1 MTMTRSVLALAALTA
16 GLAACSGA
24 PATRFLVDSTPA
36 AAAPVAPQRVRVRT
50 IELREVVLP
59 TYGEGT
65 QILRQG
71 ADGGLVPVP
80 DGQWADGSPA
90 AVTAELAR
98 SLDLR
103 STATVAA
110 EPWPL
115 VDPAQVRLEVRFERV
130 LARADGQFQLAGQ
143 FAVSSPDMV
152 LRDFIQRFDIETPL
166 PPDQPGAQ
174 GVALAYGRALSALSD
189 QIIARLA
196 R

>member
-1 MTMTRSVLALAALTA
+1 MTRALALLLILALAACT
-16 GLAACSGA
+16 ST
-24 PATRFLVDSTPA
+24 PTTRFLVDATPA
-36 AAAPVAPQRVRVRT
+36 GAPPEATQRLRVST

-71 ADGGLVPVP
+71 ADGGLIPVT

-130 LARADGQFQLAGQ
+130 LARADGQFQLSGQ
-143 FAVSSPDMV
+143 FAVSSPDMI
-152 LRDFIQRFDIETPL
+152 LRDFIERFDIITPMAA
-166 PPDQPGAQ
+166 DQPGAQ
-174 GVALAYGRALSALSD
+174 GVSLAYGRALSMLSD
-189 QIIARLA
+189 RILTRLA
-196 R
+196 RR

>member
-1 MTMTRSVLALAALTA
+1 MTRIFAPLLVLALSAALTA
-16 GLAACSGA
+16 CTSTPSA
-24 PATRFLVDSTPA
+24 RFLVDATPA
-36 AAAPVAPQRVRVRT
+36 DMTAPTPVRLRMTTV
-50 IELREVVLP
+50 ELREVVLP

-71 ADGGLVPVP
+71 PDGGLIPVI
-80 DGQWADGSPA
+80 DGQWADGSPG
-90 AVTAELAR
+90 AVTTELAR

-103 STATVAA
+103 SSATVAA

-115 VDPAQVRLEVRFERV
+115 TDPAQVRLEVRFERV

-152 LRDFIQRFDIETPL
+152 VRDFIERFDIVVPMAA
-166 PPDQPGAQ
+166 DQTGAQ
-174 GVALAYGRALSALSD
+174 GVSLAYGHALSVLSD
-189 QIIARLA
+189 RILARLS